1 MIQLEGH
8 LKGRALQESRLER
21 TFRTAYGRDEM
32 SVETKETLLYGKLQ
46 EGLRLRLMRA
56 PAVSGARD
64 YQELCMASKN
74 EEKRLA
80 NLKKREEYSK
90 PHASAGSSAPRQTNK
105 PRQPTGHSND
115 HSNSGGSSVL
125 PSADSS
131 RQNMKCFY
139 CNKTGHRKQDCWR
152 RKKDSGETESRG
164 PSRGPGYSAA
174 AKQIRVG
181 EDQPSSDTVS
191 CSPSE
196 LTQQTMSSVP
206 ASSPPSE
213 SVGDESS
220 TPPPV
225 AT

>member
-115 HSNSGGSSVL
+115 HSNSGSGSAL

-139 CNKTGHRKQDCWR
+139 CNKTGHRKQDCRR
-152 RKKDSGETESRG
+152 RKKDLGETESRG
-164 PSRGPGYSAA
+164 PSRGPGHSAA

-181 EDQPSSDTVS
+181 EDQPPSDTVS
-191 CSPSE
+191 CSPNES
-196 LTQQTMSSVP
+196 TQQTTSVP
-206 ASSPPSE
+206 ASPHH
-213 SVGDESS
+213 
-220 TPPPV
+220 
-225 AT
+225 